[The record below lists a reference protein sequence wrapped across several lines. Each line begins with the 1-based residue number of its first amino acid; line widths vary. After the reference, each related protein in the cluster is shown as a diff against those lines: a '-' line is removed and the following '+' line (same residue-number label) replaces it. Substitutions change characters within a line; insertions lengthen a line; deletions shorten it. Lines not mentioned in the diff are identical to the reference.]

1 MAALNSISLSAT
13 YHTTATKPFVQL
25 NFEKKRAAYAL
36 IALENLRLGKIDTLL
51 LQDSNSKMTAK
62 LKKNGTQY
70 ALSFLM
76 TTLPLT
82 ENQVECV
89 LSLLLD
95 AINGGVAVGQHYDLH
110 LPNLNL
116 RITLDA

>member
-1 MAALNSISLSAT
+1 MAALNSITLSAY
-13 YHTTATKPFVQL
+13 YHTTATKPFIQL

-36 IALENLRLGKIDTLL
+36 IALENLRFGKINALL
-51 LQDSNSKMTAK
+51 LQDSNTQMTAK

-76 TTLPLT
+76 TTLPIT
-82 ENQVECV
+82 ENQVERI

-95 AINGGVAVGQHYDLH
+95 AINGAVAIGQHYDLQ
-110 LPNLNL
+110 LPNIAL